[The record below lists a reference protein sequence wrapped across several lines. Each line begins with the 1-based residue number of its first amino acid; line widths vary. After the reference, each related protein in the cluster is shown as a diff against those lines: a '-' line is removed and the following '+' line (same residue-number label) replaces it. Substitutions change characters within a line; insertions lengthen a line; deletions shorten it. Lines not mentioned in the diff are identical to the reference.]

1 MSFEAIFDIDG
12 KMVRLKDLEK
22 IMAKENFWDDFDTAT
37 RLLKERTA
45 ISEVVE
51 EWHKKNEIL
60 EESKIL
66 LKLAEEEQD
75 LEAQQEVETRLR
87 VFENEIAKTEVRNVM
102 REETDRNP
110 AIVTIHSGAGGTE
123 AQDWAEMLL
132 RMYLRWAE
140 KKGFKSQIIDLMPGD
155 EAGIKSVTF
164 TLAGEYAYGLLKAET
179 GIHRLVRKSPFD
191 AGRRRH
197 TSFASVFAYP
207 EIDDTI
213 VIDIKDSDLRI
224 DTFRASGAGGQHVNK
239 TSSAVRITHLPTGIV
254 VQCQSERS
262 QHRNKETA
270 VKVLKSRLYQLE
282 KSKQA
287 EKMRHIHESKSEIA
301 WGSQIRS
308 YIMHPYRMVK
318 DHRTNLEVGN
328 IEAVLDGEIDVF
340 IRTFLMSHP
349 SHPETGGDLKVKG
362 HKTKRCDLTNSSSMS
377 KR

>member
-1 MSFEAIFDIDG
+1 
-12 KMVRLKDLEK
+12 
-22 IMAKENFWDDFDTAT
+22 MAKENFWDDFDAAT
-37 RLLKERTA
+37 KLLKERTA
-45 ISEVVE
+45 ISDIIE
-51 EWHKKNEIL
+51 EWHKKNEAL

-75 LEAQQEVETRLR
+75 LEAQQEVETRLG
-87 VFENEIAKTEVRNVM
+87 VFENEIAEMEVRNVM
-102 REETDRNP
+102 QGETDPSP

-123 AQDWAEMLL
+123 AQDWTEMLL

-140 KKGFKSQIIDLMPGD
+140 KKGFKSQIIDFMPGD
-155 EAGIKSVTF
+155 EAGIKGVTF
-164 TLAGEYAYGLLKAET
+164 TLAGEYAYGLIKAET
-179 GIHRLVRKSPFD
+179 GIHRLVRISPFD
-191 AGRRRH
+191 TGRRRH
-197 TSFASVFAYP
+197 TSFASVFVYP

-262 QHRNKETA
+262 QHRNKDTA
-270 VKVLKSRLYQLE
+270 MKVLKSRLYQLE

-287 EKMRHIHESKSEIA
+287 EKMQQIHESKSDIA

-308 YIMHPYRMVK
+308 YIMQPYRMVK

-349 SHPETGGDLKVKG
+349 SHPETGRDLKVKG
-362 HKTKRCDLTNSSSMS
+362 HKTKIHGLANPVSVNR
-377 KR
+377 R

>member
-1 MSFEAIFDIDG
+1 
-12 KMVRLKDLEK
+12 
-22 IMAKENFWDDFDTAT
+22 MAKENFWDDFDAAT
-37 RLLKERTA
+37 KLLKERTA
-45 ISEVVE
+45 ISDIVE
-51 EWHKKNEIL
+51 EWHKKNETL

-75 LEAQQEVETRLR
+75 LEAQQEVETRLG
-87 VFENEIAKTEVRNVM
+87 VFEDEIAEMEVRNVM
-102 REETDRNP
+102 QGETDRSP

-123 AQDWAEMLL
+123 AQDWTEMLL

-140 KKGFKSQIIDLMPGD
+140 KKGFKSQIIDFMPGD
-155 EAGIKSVTF
+155 EAGIKGVTF
-164 TLAGEYAYGLLKAET
+164 TLAGEYAYGLIKAET
-179 GIHRLVRKSPFD
+179 GIHRLVRISPFD

-197 TSFASVFAYP
+197 TSFASVFVYP

-224 DTFRASGAGGQHVNK
+224 DTFRASGAGGQYVNK
-239 TSSAVRITHLPTGIV
+239 TSSAVRIIHLPTGIV

-262 QHRNKETA
+262 QHRNKDTA
-270 VKVLKSRLYQLE
+270 MKVLKSRLYQLE
-282 KSKQA
+282 KSRQA
-287 EKMRHIHESKSEIA
+287 EKMQQIHESKSDIA

-308 YIMHPYRMVK
+308 YIMQPYRMVK

-340 IRTFLMSHP
+340 IRAFLMSHP
-349 SHPETGGDLKVKG
+349 SHPETGRDLKVGG
-362 HKTKRCDLTNSSSMS
+362 HKTKRYEPANSLSMS